1 MTDLDNDIEFDIDMV
16 GLFAARAEIAA
27 TTQLGMAGMVDIPQG
42 RADLELWAALLNITY
57 ADARNLLDTWP
68 EEDRAAQLL
77 NDWKAA

>member
-1 MTDLDNDIEFDIDMV
+1 MTDLDSDIEFDIDMV

-27 TTQLGMAGMVDIPQG
+27 TNQLGIAGMVDVPQG
-42 RADLELWAALLNITY
+42 RADLELWAALLTVTY

-68 EEDRAAQLL
+68 EDRAAQLL